1 MDKMKKGD
9 IITDD
14 RAGYGCGIRHLQ
26 MGCMCLTMIAL
37 FIARGSMGV
46 AVLAMTDTRRNNSK
60 IEVYDWDKKTQGLI
74 LSSFFWGYILMQ
86 IPAGIIARRYG
97 GKPVML
103 FSLLANGFVC
113 GLLPSLVKVG
123 DWKIVCACRMVMG
136 LTQAC
141 LFPASHT
148 MLGRWLPA
156 HERTSYTGIVYSGP
170 QIGIMIGMPLCGIL
184 SATAMG
190 WKLIFY
196 TISAI
201 MFLQAAV
208 WWYFAASTPGDH
220 KMISKPEKEYIEKA
234 LNTARPKKF
243 RTPWRC
249 ILTTKAFWAAL
260 VAHSG
265 CSMVYVLFF
274 TDMATYLERGLHISL
289 SNSASLSALPYI
301 GMLVG
306 NVATSMVCERWY
318 NKGTLRMVTL
328 RRLFNS
334 LGVVG
339 ATGGL
344 LALSFVGGERPT
356 AAIVILVVMHTM
368 CGCFSATFTMS
379 YLDLSPN
386 YAGLMLSMGNST
398 TTIGGVLSPILTS
411 IILNNDPTDLARW
424 RIVFLLTAAVG
435 VISNI
440 VYVLFISADLQEW
453 DDPNYR
459 EKKKGDPGVKP
470 PLLSDEKISFK
481 EILNKDED

>member
-1 MDKMKKGD
+1 MKK
-9 IITDD
+9 
-14 RAGYGCGIRHLQ
+14 AGYGCGIRHLQ

-60 IEVYDWDKKTQGLI
+60 IE
-74 LSSFFWGYILMQ
+74 

-201 MFLQAAV
+201 MFVQAAV

-234 LNTARPKKF
+234 LNTAQ
-243 RTPWRC
+243 
-249 ILTTKAFWAAL
+249 ISDSVAL
-260 VAHSG
+260 H
-265 CSMVYVLFF
+265 
-274 TDMATYLERGLHISL
+274 
-289 SNSASLSALPYI
+289 P
-301 GMLVG
+301 
-306 NVATSMVCERWY
+306 Y
-318 NKGTLRMVTL
+318 NKSVLGGIGRSLRVFNGVRGTWRHLWCAR
-328 RRLFNS
+328 
-334 LGVVG
+334 
-339 ATGGL
+339 GGTTR
-344 LALSFVGGERPT
+344 ARYECARP
-356 AAIVILVVMHTM
+356 LP
-368 CGCFSATFTMS
+368 S
-379 YLDLSPN
+379 
-386 YAGLMLSMGNST
+386 
-398 TTIGGVLSPILTS
+398 
-411 IILNNDPTDLARW
+411 
-424 RIVFLLTAAVG
+424 
-435 VISNI
+435 
-440 VYVLFISADLQEW
+440 
-453 DDPNYR
+453 
-459 EKKKGDPGVKP
+459 
-470 PLLSDEKISFK
+470 
-481 EILNKDED
+481 